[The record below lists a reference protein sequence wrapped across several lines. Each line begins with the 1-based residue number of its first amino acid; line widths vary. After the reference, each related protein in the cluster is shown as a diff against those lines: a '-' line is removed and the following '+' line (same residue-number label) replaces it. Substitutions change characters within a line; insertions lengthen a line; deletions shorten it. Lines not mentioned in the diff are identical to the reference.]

1 MTSMMFFLM
10 RLLHS
15 LFFSA
20 GVDFTGPDPP
30 LLTFTPGQSV
40 GDIQCANITV
50 IEDSIPQPERTIV
63 VTLGNNRT
71 VGGIERI
78 SSVRVNTSIPSL
90 SFDIDT
96 DINDRKLMFIFFI

>member
-1 MTSMMFFLM
+1 M
-10 RLLHS
+10 RLLHI
-15 LFFSA
+15 LCFSA
-20 GVDFTGPDPP
+20 GVDFIGPDPP

-50 IEDSIPQPERTIV
+50 VDDSIPQPERSIV

-71 VGGIERI
+71 VGGIESI
-78 SSVRVNTSIPSL
+78 SSVRIDTSIPSL

-96 DINDRKLMFIFFI
+96 DINDRKLSCLFFSYINLQ